1 MRFNTLLFLSV
12 VLLGFSGCD
21 NMRSRTNEQSATAP
35 QTETK
40 SSEARSEPEQA
51 KLATPEVSLSSDV
64 VKISSSAAQIPR
76 NGSAVAV
83 LNLSISPGFHV
94 NANPATFSYLIPTQ
108 LTTGKV
114 EGIAVGTPVY
124 PAAVTKKFQFAQ
136 QPLAVYQG
144 VVPISLNLS
153 AETNA
158 AAGPRSLPVNVR
170 VQACDEEQCFPPA
183 TINTTISVT
192 VK

>member
-1 MRFNTLLFLSV
+1 MKRFFSKSALVPCLVLIVALSSCKR
-12 VLLGFSGCD
+12 SGP
-21 NMRSRTNEQSATAP
+21 NG
-35 QTETK
+35 K
-40 SSEARSEPEQA
+40 SSAVAGASPTRM
-51 KLATPEVSLSSDV
+51 VSLSSDV
-64 VKISSSAAQIPR
+64 VRISSSAVQIPG
-76 NGSAVAV
+76 NGSVDAV

-114 EGIAVGTPVY
+114 EGIGVGPPVY
-124 PAAVTKKFQFAQ
+124 PAAEKKKFQFAE

-144 VVPISLNLS
+144 EIPIRLNLR

-158 AAGPRSLPVNVR
+158 AAGLRSLPVNVR

-183 TINTTISVT
+183 TINTTVSVT

>member
-1 MRFNTLLFLSV
+1 MKRFFSKSALVPCL
-12 VLLGFSGCD
+12 VLIVALCACKRSGP
-21 NMRSRTNEQSATAP
+21 NGKSAAVAGASPT
-35 QTETK
+35 
-40 SSEARSEPEQA
+40 RM
-51 KLATPEVSLSSDV
+51 VSLSSDV
-64 VKISSSAAQIPR
+64 VRISSSPVQVPG
-76 NGSAVAV
+76 NGSADAV

-108 LTTGKV
+108 LTTGKA
-114 EGIAVGTPVY
+114 EGIAVGPPVY
-124 PAAVTKKFQFAQ
+124 PAAEKKKFQFAE

-144 VVPISLNLS
+144 EIPIRLNLR

-158 AAGPRSLPVNVR
+158 AAGLRSLPVNVR

-183 TINTTISVT
+183 TINTTVSVT